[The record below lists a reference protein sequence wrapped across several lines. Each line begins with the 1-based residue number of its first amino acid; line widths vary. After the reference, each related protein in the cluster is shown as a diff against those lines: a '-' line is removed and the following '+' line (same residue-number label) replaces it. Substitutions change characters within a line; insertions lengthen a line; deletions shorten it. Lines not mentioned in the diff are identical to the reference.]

1 MNVVDGVTHV
11 LEISYWLRMVVLLA
25 LTLGIVWKCVGKR
38 LRAWACAGAFL
49 LVATVFCVPV
59 WHLVLPCI
67 GCGQMRVHSL
77 KPLKKRPVN
86 VYRPLFIQR

>member
-1 MNVVDGVTHV
+1 MYTGAAHAAYASNQTVPQRGHGGERMNVVDGVTHV

-38 LRAWACAGAFL
+38 LRGWACAGAFL

-59 WHLVLPCI
+59 WH
-67 GCGQMRVHSL
+67 
-77 KPLKKRPVN
+77 
-86 VYRPLFIQR
+86 